1 MTEDASA
8 EFDRRLRASDELVL
22 EDILRTHGPPVRAVL
37 RRRTGGALSDSD
49 CEDVL
54 AIALFRVWQARERF
68 DPLKA
73 SLRVWFFRIAENA
86 ARDLLKH
93 GWQKAK
99 LLERSV
105 EPVALAEVA
114 RHREVDRSTDVADS
128 EPRNGHS
135 YELASLGELS
145 ISSDILREVLLL
157 LPDTQRRIVLADAQ
171 SREGLAPSD
180 ELSKELGIPVGTV
193 RVYRKRALD
202 RLRREI
208 DARTPE
214 CSGLMEHSD

>member
-1 MTEDASA
+1 MTDDASA
-8 EFDRRLRASDELVL
+8 ELDRRLRAGDELVL
-22 EDILRTHGPPVRAVL
+22 EDILRAHGPPIRAVL
-37 RRRTGGALSDSD
+37 KRRTGGALSDSD
-49 CEDVL
+49 CEDVF
-54 AIALFRVWQARERF
+54 AISLFRLWQARERF

-73 SLRVWFFRIAENA
+73 SLRVWLFRIAENA
-86 ARDLLKH
+86 AMDLRRV

-99 LLERSV
+99 LLERSF

-114 RHREVDRSTDVADS
+114 TMGPDDEESDERHFETEVT
-128 EPRNGHS
+128 PRNGNSVSH
-135 YELASLGELS
+135 ELLGELS
-145 ISSDILREVLLL
+145 ISSELLREVLLL

-171 SREGLAPSD
+171 SRDGVAPSD

-208 DARTPE
+208 NARAVPK
-214 CSGLMEHSD
+214 